1 MMDESALRNCQ
12 WAKNRVKMQNV
23 RAAGVYCHEDS
34 IVKETKVMKALRNV
48 MVAVLILLFPYLIG
62 CAGPHRAA
70 SEGTELDCRV
80 MDDISNAVYEVV
92 VPKPTTDS
100 LQYEKPLPMDLLPY
114 STRTDKY
121 YPLGTAFAISP
132 SEFVSA
138 AHVMNLGS
146 RSQFKEIFLRDK
158 EGKVYSIEKVL
169 KYSKNRDFIVF
180 SLHHAKARGFLPT
193 NKSPRLNQRV
203 YAVGNALGEGIV
215 IRDGLYTSDTPE
227 EEAGEW
233 KWIRFSAAASPG
245 NSGGPLLDHD
255 GRVIGIVLRK
265 SPSENLNYAV
275 PILEVINANK
285 NVAVVQTRM
294 RYILDNMD
302 MTKRETLRREITLPK
317 TYQELD
323 SELNAMMD
331 QFSNKLLK
339 DLLAENGGT
348 IFPHGPGSTR
358 LFYKSYNAV
367 FPRLIVKGKD
377 GNWDAF
383 YPNRSRE
390 ADLGNNGH
398 LTCGT
403 LGSTTFLYIHKPE
416 GIPLGTFYGD
426 SKLFMDMILKGGD
439 RYREVG
445 PENIKITSMGRAFED
460 DRFTDSYGRI
470 WVVRTWLIEYDDRKV
485 VTFSLPVPGGCIVM
499 MRTGRTG
506 DVDREDIPEL
516 KALSDFIYVSY
527 YGAFKEWQEFLGMK
541 NLLPSIFSTLD
552 IHIEK
557 DKSFRFKSAR
567 LCLSYGPEVMK
578 ISDKSGFQ
586 LDFGYFQEKGKAVWD
601 INEIIATE
609 EKYSQVGYAVS
620 RMMKPPKELG
630 DQYQSNWENMV
641 ERKFPYDHSAYY
653 KDKVTIISTTN
664 CGDGQG
670 AKKEAF
676 SSSVLYTVGFI
687 KEGNVSQKEMEA
699 KLEMF
704 MRHLTIYENSGENG
718 DKTENREP
726 KN

>member
-1 MMDESALRNCQ
+1 MKTLR
-12 WAKNRVKMQNV
+12 
-23 RAAGVYCHEDS
+23 
-34 IVKETKVMKALRNV
+34 KVLV
-48 MVAVLILLFPYLIG
+48 VVLILLSLHLIG

-80 MDDISNAVYEVV
+80 MDAICNAVYEVV

-114 STRTDKY
+114 SVRTDKY
-121 YPLGTAFAISP
+121 YPVGTAFAISP

-138 AHVMNLGS
+138 AHVMNLGG
-146 RSQFKEIFLRDK
+146 RSQWKEMFLRDK

-169 KYSKNRDFIVF
+169 KYSKNKDFIVF
-180 SLHHAKARGFLPT
+180 SLHHAKAKGFLPT
-193 NKSPRLNQRV
+193 NQSPRLNQRV

-265 SPSENLNYAV
+265 SPNENLNYAV
-275 PILEVINANK
+275 PILEVVKANK

-302 MTKRETLRREITLPK
+302 MTKRETLRKEISLPK

-323 SELNAMMD
+323 NELDAMMD
-331 QFSNKLLK
+331 QFSRKLLK
-339 DLLAENGGT
+339 DLLAENRDT

-358 LFYKSYNAV
+358 LFYKSYHAI
-367 FPRLIVKGKD
+367 FPRLIMKGKD
-377 GNWDAF
+377 GNWDAY
-383 YPNRSRE
+383 YPNRTRE

-398 LTCGT
+398 LTYGT

-416 GIPLGTFYGD
+416 DVPLKMFYDD

-445 PENIKITSMGRAFED
+445 PESIKITSMGRAFED
-460 DRFTDSYGRI
+460 GRFIDSYGRI
-470 WVVRTWLIEYDDRKV
+470 WMVRTWLIEYDDRKV

-516 KALSDFIYVSY
+516 KVFSDFIYVSY
-527 YGAFKEWQEFLGMK
+527 YGSFKEWQEFLSTK

-552 IHIEK
+552 IHIEM
-557 DKSFRFKSAR
+557 DKIFRYKSAR
-567 LCLSYGPEVMK
+567 LCLSYGSEIMK
-578 ISDKSGFQ
+578 ISDRSSLQ
-586 LDFGYFQEKGKAVWD
+586 LDFGYFKEKGKTVWD
-601 INEIIATE
+601 INEIMAIE
-609 EKYSQVGYAVS
+609 EKYNQVGYAVS
-620 RMMKPPKELG
+620 RVMNPPKELG
-630 DQYQSNWENMV
+630 DQYQSSWENMV
-641 ERKFPYDHSAYY
+641 KRRFPYDRSAYY
-653 KDKVTIISTTN
+653 KDKVTIISTISN
-664 CGDGQG
+664 GGGQG
-670 AKKEAF
+670 AKKEAL
-676 SSSVLYTVGFI
+676 SGSVLYTIGFM
-687 KEGNVSQKEMEA
+687 KEGNFNQKEMEA

-704 MRHLTIYENSGENG
+704 MGHLTIYEDTGENG
-718 DKTENREP
+718 RTQDLEP
-726 KN
+726 KS

>member
-1 MMDESALRNCQ
+1 
-12 WAKNRVKMQNV
+12 
-23 RAAGVYCHEDS
+23 
-34 IVKETKVMKALRNV
+34 
-48 MVAVLILLFPYLIG
+48 
-62 CAGPHRAA
+62 
-70 SEGTELDCRV
+70 
-80 MDDISNAVYEVV
+80 
-92 VPKPTTDS
+92 
-100 LQYEKPLPMDLLPY
+100 
-114 STRTDKY
+114 
-121 YPLGTAFAISP
+121 
-132 SEFVSA
+132 
-138 AHVMNLGS
+138 
-146 RSQFKEIFLRDK
+146 
-158 EGKVYSIEKVL
+158 
-169 KYSKNRDFIVF
+169 
-180 SLHHAKARGFLPT
+180 
-193 NKSPRLNQRV
+193 
-203 YAVGNALGEGIV
+203 
-215 IRDGLYTSDTPE
+215 
-227 EEAGEW
+227 
-233 KWIRFSAAASPG
+233 
-245 NSGGPLLDHD
+245 
-255 GRVIGIVLRK
+255 
-265 SPSENLNYAV
+265 
-275 PILEVINANK
+275 
-285 NVAVVQTRM
+285 
-294 RYILDNMD
+294 
-302 MTKRETLRREITLPK
+302 
-317 TYQELD
+317 
-323 SELNAMMD
+323 
-331 QFSNKLLK
+331 
-339 DLLAENGGT
+339 
-348 IFPHGPGSTR
+348 
-358 LFYKSYNAV
+358 
-367 FPRLIVKGKD
+367 
-377 GNWDAF
+377 
-383 YPNRSRE
+383 
-390 ADLGNNGH
+390 LGNNGH